1 MLQYALK
8 EKEGT
13 INYIL
18 LKLSCCCLLWN
29 TDEITKIKQ
38 LSIQQQKEI
47 DQLKTTMPWEK
58 EGNII
63 DMYSTLY
70 ILNN

>member
-1 MLQYALK
+1 M
-8 EKEGT
+8 
-13 INYIL
+13 
-18 LKLSCCCLLWN
+18 
-29 TDEITKIKQ
+29 KQ

-70 ILNN
+70 ILNNQVVNSILVELNM